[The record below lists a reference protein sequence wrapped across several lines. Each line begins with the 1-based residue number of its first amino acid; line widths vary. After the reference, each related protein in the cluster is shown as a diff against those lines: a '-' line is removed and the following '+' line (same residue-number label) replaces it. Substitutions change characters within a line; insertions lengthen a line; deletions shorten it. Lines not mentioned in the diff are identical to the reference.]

1 MRKYLTLGL
10 LALTLA
16 VTALGGTG
24 CMGGPSDADVAAKN
38 ISTEAE
44 QFRVFR
50 RIAFINGITDTY
62 LYEVDGFCSI
72 DVAGAGL
79 RAVAVTC
86 KTGPGEYTKSYLGLS
101 DNVTYVVLQDR
112 PVHVS
117 AYHYEVIFKPEAIVP
132 DFERP

>member
-1 MRKYLTLGL
+1 VKRIALILML
-10 LALTLA
+10 LAIA
-16 VTALGGTG
+16 ASGAG
-24 CMGGPSDADVAAKN
+24 CFGGPSDADVAAKN

-50 RIAFINGITDTY
+50 KIVFVNAITDKY

-79 RAVAVTC
+79 NAVAVTC
-86 KTGPGEYTKSYLGLS
+86 KTGPGQYTKSYLGKS
-101 DNVTYVVLQDR
+101 DNTTYVVLQDR

-132 DFERP
+132 DFQRP